1 MKADKKCPKCPKPAE
16 SKPKSKPIDTK
27 AVKDRQMKVREAVK
41 AKAMA
46 MAKKAG
52 KAEAIK

>member
-1 MKADKKCPKCPKPAE
+1 
-16 SKPKSKPIDTK
+16 
-27 AVKDRQMKVREAVK
+27 MKVREAVK

-52 KAEAIK
+52 KAEAIKQVAKHASKL